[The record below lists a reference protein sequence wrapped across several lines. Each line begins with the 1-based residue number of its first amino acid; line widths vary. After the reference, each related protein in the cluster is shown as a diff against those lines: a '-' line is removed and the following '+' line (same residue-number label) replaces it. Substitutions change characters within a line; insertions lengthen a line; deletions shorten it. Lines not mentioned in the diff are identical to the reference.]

1 MHCVFSVIFFWN
13 NIFISTENQLSYYGR
28 ISYGV
33 LQGSFLGPFLFL
45 SMICL
50 KLWNQTCFYKDVQE
64 IEKVLINDFEN
75 NCDWLAEIKLTIN
88 FGEDKSKSI
97 LSAIQ
102 RKIEN
107 ISKKA

>member
-1 MHCVFSVIFFWN
+1 MEEYRRCTTRFVPRAFLIYVNDMHQAVNSD
-13 NIFISTENQLSYYGR
+13 
-28 ISYGV
+28 
-33 LQGSFLGPFLFL
+33 
-45 SMICL
+45 
-50 KLWNQTCFYKDVQE
+50 CFYKDVQE
-64 IEKVLINDFEN
+64 TEKVLINDVEN
-75 NCDWLAEIKLTIN
+75 TCDWLAEIKLSIH